1 MTPSTGHATEIPW
14 KHDALGDRQGR
25 HPPFKLR
32 FAKGGG
38 MKRSF
43 SLLLLAA
50 PWVANAG
57 EDAQLREQVGKLFG
71 KIEAV
76 AAARVDTPEG
86 RLGRAPFWD
95 ERAPLDGKTASASCN
110 PAHEFR
116 AHRRPFLPRRP
127 AEL

>member
-1 MTPSTGHATEIPW
+1 MTPYTGHATEIPW

-76 AAARVDTPEG
+76 GAARVDTPEARLRRG
-86 RLGRAPFWD
+86 LLLGRSGPLHRQNA
-95 ERAPLDGKTASASCN
+95 RASLPSADRV
-110 PAHEFR
+110 R
-116 AHRRPFLPRRP
+116 A
-127 AEL
+127 

>member
-1 MTPSTGHATEIPW
+1 MTPYTGHATEIPW

-50 PWVANAG
+50 PWVSNAG
-57 EDAQLREQVGKLFG
+57 EDSQLREQVGKLFG
-71 KIEAV
+71 KIEAEAGSQV
-76 AAARVDTPEG
+76 YTPDARPVPARICADSG
-86 RLGRAPFWD
+86 
-95 ERAPLDGKTASASCN
+95 PLARNISLVSCH
-110 PAHEFR
+110 PADDMH
-116 AHRRPFLPRRP
+116 
-127 AEL
+127 

>member
-1 MTPSTGHATEIPW
+1 MTAYTGHATEIPW

-76 AAARVDTPEG
+76 AAARVDTPEAG
-86 RLGRAPFWD
+86 VGPAPFWG
-95 ERAPLDGKTASASCN
+95 ERAPLDRKTPCASCH
-110 PAHEFR
+110 PANDFGDD
-116 AHRRPFLPRRP
+116 RRGVSPPPRR
-127 AEL
+127 

>member
-50 PWVANAG
+50 PWVANAS
-57 EDAQLREQVGKLFG
+57 EDAQLREQVGQLFG

-76 AAARVDTPEG
+76 AAARVDTDEA
-86 RLGRAPFWD
+86 RLWRGLLLGEPD
-95 ERAPLDGKTASASCN
+95 PLHGHNPCASRH
-110 PAHEFR
+110 PANQFR
-116 AHRRPFLPRRP
+116 A
-127 AEL
+127 E

>member
-1 MTPSTGHATEIPW
+1 MTPYTGHATEIPW

-76 AAARVDTPEG
+76 GAGPRDTPRARV
-86 RLGRAPFWD
+86 RRAPFLGGL
-95 ERAPLDGKTASASCN
+95 A
-110 PAHEFR
+110 
-116 AHRRPFLPRRP
+116 LPHGP
-127 AEL
+127 TP